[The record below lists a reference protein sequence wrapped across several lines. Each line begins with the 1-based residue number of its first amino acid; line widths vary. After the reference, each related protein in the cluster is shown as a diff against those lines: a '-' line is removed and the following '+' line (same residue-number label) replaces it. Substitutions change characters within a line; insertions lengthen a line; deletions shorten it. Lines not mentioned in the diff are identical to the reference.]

1 MSDDQSE
8 VEQKIQK
15 ISKKYNVYTYFF
27 DYPVSETNNLRGES
41 NIFLNMNQ
49 TEQEIWNDFNELIY
63 FICNT

>member
-15 ISKKYNVYTYFF
+15 ISKKYNVYTYFY
-27 DYPVSETNNLRGES
+27 DYPVSEANNLRGKS
-41 NIFLNMNQ
+41 NIFLNINQ
-49 TEQEIWNDFNELIY
+49 PEKEIWNDFNELIY